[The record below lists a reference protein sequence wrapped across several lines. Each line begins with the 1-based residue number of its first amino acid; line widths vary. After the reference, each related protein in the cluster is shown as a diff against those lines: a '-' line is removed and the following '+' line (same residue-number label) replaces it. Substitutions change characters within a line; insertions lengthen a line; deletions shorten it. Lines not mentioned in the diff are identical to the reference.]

1 MARLNDLSDSDDE
14 LPELSTILA
23 KTSKQEHSKVPS
35 GINEAQNSTNSK
47 SLVAKHENN
56 LRTIT
61 KASSDEAQ
69 SRKQR
74 PLSHLKQAHVNS
86 LLLPISDI
94 STSNSKSE
102 DYQSIETAGSVSNR
116 ISPRRLAK
124 GIADHSRLAQVSA
137 HTSVPIHHD
146 GDSSTDLS
154 GFIVPDSASDGE
166 SLVSMS
172 PKKKIKKPTPLI
184 STANLQESGFPVSR
198 LPQSNTQQTT
208 GTTDLIS
215 PEDKFSSRTN
225 SKSPPSNDPF
235 RAELVEAHPDPD
247 DRLTL

>member
-23 KTSKQEHSKVPS
+23 KTPKQEHSKVPS

-56 LRTIT
+56 LRAIT
-61 KASSDEAQ
+61 KASSDKPQ

-86 LLLPISDI
+86 LLLPISDV
-94 STSNSKSE
+94 STSKSRSE

-116 ISPRRLAK
+116 ISPTRLAK

-137 HTSVPIHHD
+137 HTSIPIHD
-146 GDSSTDLS
+146 DDDSSTDLS

-172 PKKKIKKPTPLI
+172 PKKKKI
-184 STANLQESGFPVSR
+184 STANLQESGFGMSG
-198 LPQSNTQQTT
+198 LPQSNTQQPT
-208 GTTDLIS
+208 GTTALIS
-215 PEDKFSSRTN
+215 PEEKVSSRTS
-225 SKSPPSNDPF
+225 SKSPPRNDPF